1 MMDLKKVLH
10 AIPVQQVVG
19 NLEEVDVHSL
29 CFDSRK
35 VELGSLFI
43 AVRGVQ
49 TDGHLFVDKAITSGA
64 RAVIVEELPK
74 ETLDSVAYI
83 LVADSAYALG
93 VAAANFYGNPSE
105 QLKLVGVTGTNG
117 KRQ

>member
-1 MMDLKKVLH
+1 
-10 AIPVQQVVG
+10 
-19 NLEEVDVHSL
+19 
-29 CFDSRK
+29 

-83 LVADSAYALG
+83 LVADSAY
-93 VAAANFYGNPSE
+93 
-105 QLKLVGVTGTNG
+105 VGCGC
-117 KRQ
+117 R